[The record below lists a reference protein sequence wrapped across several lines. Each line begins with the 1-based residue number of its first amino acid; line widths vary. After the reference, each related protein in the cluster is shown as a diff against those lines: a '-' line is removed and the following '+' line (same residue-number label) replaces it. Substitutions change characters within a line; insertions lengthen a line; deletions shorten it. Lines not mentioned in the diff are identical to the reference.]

1 MKNFEWVINHMKETI
16 DLRLCGVGDILLG
29 KHGSIFL
36 YGGEDGFD
44 VYNHR
49 VVFIEPN
56 PGHSGSRT
64 NDGYV
69 FNINRDPA
77 DYDIIKI
84 VHKGGNNYEKIRLLL

>member
-1 MKNFEWVINHMKETI
+1 MKNFEWVTNLMEETI

-36 YGGEDGFD
+36 YEGEVGFD

-49 VVFIEPN
+49 VVYIEPN
-56 PGHSGSRT
+56 PGYSGSRT
-64 NDGYV
+64 NDGYA
-69 FNINRDPA
+69 FNVARNPG

-84 VHKGGNNYEKIRLLL
+84 IHKGGDNYEKIRLLL